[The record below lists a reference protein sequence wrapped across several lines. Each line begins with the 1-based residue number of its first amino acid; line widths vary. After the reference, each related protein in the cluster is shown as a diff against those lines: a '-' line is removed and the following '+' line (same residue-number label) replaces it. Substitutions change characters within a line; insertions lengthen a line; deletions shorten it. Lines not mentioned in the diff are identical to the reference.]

1 MKRSRIDRMR
11 ESLRLQQV
19 YNVLMRYGMDFV
31 FDRGMMGEF
40 RRFMQ
45 EWIYDLPAPLDPL
58 RAPVKMRLLL
68 QELGPTYVK
77 MGQIISSRSA
87 VLPEDWAVELD
98 KLQSNVPPFLTE
110 DAYQIIQEELGA
122 PVAELFATFTPQP
135 LAAASTA
142 QVHRATLHTGEEVV
156 VKVQRPDIRQQ
167 MKADIG
173 IMQNFAVVLERRV
186 EWAQNIDL
194 RGMLDEFG
202 RNILEELD
210 YRGEAY
216 NAVRLGAGLA
226 PIEGIS
232 VPQIYLEY
240 STSKVLTMEFIR
252 GVKLNDVAAIDVAG
266 LNRLD
271 LATTSLR
278 GMIKQMLIDGFFHAD
293 PHPGNILLDLSTGMI
308 YMIDVGMVGEL
319 SIQNRLNLINLLI
332 VLQNMDAHGLAQV
345 TLNITTPFRK
355 DFDEKA
361 YYKDFE
367 RTVTRLLTFSSE
379 FSTAVTAVFDVLERH
394 GLRMDADLTMALKAM
409 TQAEAIAKSLA
420 PEVGFVPIARE
431 VVQELAIEQITAENV
446 TNVLKKEVNS
456 TLREVSKRIPTLQ
469 SATLKWLT
477 QYEKGRFELHLDFSD
492 LEDSLIK
499 ARQSVWHIVIG
510 IMLVGMI
517 IGSAIAT
524 SVTIATGTSLDTI
537 LPQVAYFGYVG
548 SMIIASIY
556 VLVLLWRLFKGE
568 GRRN

>member
-1 MKRSRIDRMR
+1 MKRSRIDRIR
-11 ESLRLQQV
+11 ESLRLQQI
-19 YNVLMRYGMDFV
+19 YTVLLRYGMDYV
-31 FDRGMMGEF
+31 FDRGILGEF

-45 EWIYDLPAPLDPL
+45 EWIYDIPEPLDVLPT
-58 RAPVKMRLLL
+58 PVKMRLLL

-87 VLPEDWAVELD
+87 VLPDDWATELD
-98 KLQSNVPPFLTE
+98 KLQSNVPPFPTE
-110 DAYQIIQEELGA
+110 EAYQIIQEELGA
-122 PVAELFATFTPQP
+122 PVSELFAAFTPQP

-142 QVHRATLHTGEEVV
+142 QVHRATLHSGEEVV
-156 VKVQRPDIRQQ
+156 VKVQRPNIRQQ

-173 IMQNFAVVLERRV
+173 IMQNFAIVLERRV
-186 EWAQNIDL
+186 DWAQNVDL
-194 RGMLDEFG
+194 RGMLEEFG

-226 PIEGIS
+226 PIEGIT
-232 VPQIYLEY
+232 VPQIFLQY
-240 STSKVLTMEFIR
+240 STSKVLTMEFVR
-252 GVKLNDVAAIDVAG
+252 GVKLNDVAAIEAAG
-266 LNRLD
+266 LNRLE

-293 PHPGNILLDLSTGMI
+293 PHPGNILLDLSTGKI

-319 SIQNRLNLINLLI
+319 SIQHRLNLINLLI

-345 TLNITTPFRK
+345 TLSITTPFRK

-367 RTVTRLLTFSSE
+367 RTVARLMS
-379 FSTAVTAVFDVLERH
+379 FSTDFSTSVTAVFDVLERQ

-420 PEVGFVPIARE
+420 VEVGFVPIARQ
-431 VVQELAIEQITAENV
+431 VVQELAIQQITAENV
-446 TNVLKKEVNS
+446 TAVLKKEVNS
-456 TLREVSKRIPTLQ
+456 TLREVTKRIPTLQ
-469 SATLKWLT
+469 AATMKWLT
-477 QYEKGRFELHLDFSD
+477 QYEKGQFELHLDFSD

-524 SVTIATGTSLDTI
+524 SVTISTGTSLDTI
-537 LPQVAYFGYVG
+537 LPQVAYFGYIG
-548 SMIIASIY
+548 SMIIAAVY
-556 VLVLLWRLFKGE
+556 VFVLLWRLLKGDN
-568 GRRN
+568 RRS